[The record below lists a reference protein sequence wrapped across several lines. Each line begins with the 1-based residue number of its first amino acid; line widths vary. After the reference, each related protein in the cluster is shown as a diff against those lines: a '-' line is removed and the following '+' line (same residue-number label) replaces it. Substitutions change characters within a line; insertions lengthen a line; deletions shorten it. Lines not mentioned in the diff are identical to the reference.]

1 MSGLTRTASS
11 LTDARSGPDSDELRK
26 LKETDRKV
34 RSHEQAHL
42 AAAGDAAKG
51 GMKLETKAGPDGR
64 PYAVSGEVSIQV
76 SGGRTPEE
84 ALRKSQAALRAALA
98 PADPSPQDMKVA
110 QEARQAAIE
119 ARRKLDSASK
129 TKSPVTHYGSKDQHT
144 GALVD
149 LVA

>member
-1 MSGLTRTASS
+1 MSGLTRTASN
-11 LTDARSGPDSDELRK
+11 LPDARPGPESDELRK
-26 LKETDRKV
+26 LRETDRKV

-42 AAAGDAAKG
+42 AAAGDAARG
-51 GMKLETKAGPDGR
+51 GMKLDTKVGPDGK

-119 ARRKLDSASK
+119 ARRKMDAASK
-129 TKSPVTHYGSKDQHT
+129 AKSPMSHYGSKQQLT

-149 LVA
+149 LVG